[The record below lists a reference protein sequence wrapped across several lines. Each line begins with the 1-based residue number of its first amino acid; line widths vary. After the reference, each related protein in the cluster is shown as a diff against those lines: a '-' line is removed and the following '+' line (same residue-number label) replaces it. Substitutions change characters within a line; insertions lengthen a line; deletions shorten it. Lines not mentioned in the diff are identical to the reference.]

1 MLMAPKAPYWPYS
14 SWSKFLEL
22 RARLFQQ
29 NHTVYA
35 VLCCYPSLQEGG
47 TKATTLLRT
56 IGSKFE
62 VDDMIQMGFFSY
74 TGRSQKHVLS
84 FENNLGE
91 LSAIPTLQAIEELS
105 IISLRKFERGG
116 RGRVYKD

>member
-1 MLMAPKAPYWPYS
+1 M
-14 SWSKFLEL
+14 
-22 RARLFQQ
+22 
-29 NHTVYA
+29 
-35 VLCCYPSLQEGG
+35 
-47 TKATTLLRT
+47 LRT